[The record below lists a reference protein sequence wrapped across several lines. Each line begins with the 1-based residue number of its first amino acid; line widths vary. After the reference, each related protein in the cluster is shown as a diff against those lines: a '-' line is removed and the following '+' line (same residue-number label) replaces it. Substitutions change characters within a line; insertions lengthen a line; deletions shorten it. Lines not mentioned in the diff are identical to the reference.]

1 LGLYLRHQHPQ
12 LGNLAR
18 LVLPIAIQ
26 LSPPPLLLRRTHH
39 DQPALLIPVR
49 LSGNAPPKAPIGL
62 RDLVN
67 IGIEPT
73 DVLVDEHI
81 LLLMFEK
88 GLGHLFQLL
97 DPALLLY
104 LVEALVDEAHVLLVL
119 VDYLYLLLV
128 MGYQVAEAEFD
139 YRQGVGCLTL
149 CDQGLLAVL
158 LGAGAG

>member
-1 LGLYLRHQHPQ
+1 
-12 LGNLAR
+12 
-18 LVLPIAIQ
+18 
-26 LSPPPLLLRRTHH
+26 
-39 DQPALLIPVR
+39 
-49 LSGNAPPKAPIGL
+49 
-62 RDLVN
+62 
-67 IGIEPT
+67 
-73 DVLVDEHI
+73 
-81 LLLMFEK
+81 MFEK